1 MVCHSKWSGN
11 VKESVMEMEKNG
23 KNAYRIESSFEPKGD
38 QPEAIQSLARGV
50 LRGEAFQVLL
60 GVTGSGKTFTMA
72 NVIAAV
78 NKPVLVISHNKTLA
92 AQLYGELRQFFPHN
106 AVEYFISYYDFYQPE
121 AYIPTMDK
129 YIAKDL
135 RINDEIERL
144 RLKAT
149 SALLSGR
156 KDVVVVSSVSC
167 IYGLGAPE
175 DWKAQIVELRVNM
188 EKDRDEF
195 LQDLI
200 SLHFVRD
207 DRDLAAGKFR
217 VRGDVIDLV
226 PMHEGTALRVEFFG
240 NEIERL
246 QLFDHESGEILGD
259 QDYAFVYPVRQ
270 FVAEKEKLQKAMLAI
285 ENELAERLNVLRA
298 EDKLVEARRLEE
310 RTRYD
315 LEMMK
320 ELGYCSGIE
329 NYSRHLSGRE
339 TGEKPYCLLDYF
351 PEDYLVIVDESHVTF
366 PQVRGMYA
374 GDRSRKTVLVE
385 YGFRLP
391 SALDNRPLR
400 FEEFEAM
407 VPQLISVS
415 ATPGEYE
422 LRRTGGAVVEQ
433 LVRPTGL
440 LDPKITVRPVNGQID
455 DLLEE
460 IRQHTA
466 NGFKSLVM
474 TLTKRMSEDLHDY
487 LRKTGLRARYLHSE
501 IKSLER
507 MQILRELR
515 TGDID
520 VLVGVNLLREG
531 LDLPEVSLVAI
542 LDADKEGFLRDS
554 KSLMQIAGRA
564 ARNVEGRVIFYA
576 DRITE
581 SMRSVIEETERR
593 RGVQQRF
600 NEEHGII
607 PASIVKSVDQVLD
620 TTGVADAEERFRRRR
635 LGLEQRSRRVIED
648 LIGSLGKEDLYAMA
662 ENLKLEMQEA
672 AESMEYEKAA
682 YLRDEIAKLEQAA
695 TDKEGKA
702 VEK

>member
-1 MVCHSKWSGN
+1 MKRKGEN
-11 VKESVMEMEKNG
+11 V
-23 KNAYRIESSFEPKGD
+23 YRIESSYKPKGD
-38 QPEAIQSLARGV
+38 QPEAIRLLTEGV
-50 LRGEAFQVLL
+50 LHGEACQVLL

-72 NVIAAV
+72 NVIATIG
-78 NKPVLVISHNKTLA
+78 KPVLVISHNKTLA

-156 KDVVVVSSVSC
+156 QDVVVVSSVSC

-175 DWKAQIVELRVNM
+175 DWKAQIIELRRGM
-188 EKDRDEF
+188 EKDREEF
-195 LQDLI
+195 LQQLV

-207 DRDLAAGKFR
+207 DRELTPGKFR

-226 PMHEGTALRVEFFG
+226 PMHEEIALRVEFFG

-246 QLFDHESGEILGD
+246 QLFDHRSGEILGD
-259 QDYAFVYPVRQ
+259 QEYAFVYPARQ
-270 FVAEKEKLQKAMLAI
+270 FVAEEEKLKKAMLAI

-298 EDKLVEARRLEE
+298 EDKLVEARRLQE

-329 NYSRHLSGRE
+329 NYARHLSGRKA
-339 TGEKPYCLLDYF
+339 GERPYCLLDYF
-351 PEDYLVIVDESHVTF
+351 PDDYLVIIDESHVTF
-366 PQVRGMYA
+366 PQIRGMYA
-374 GDRSRKTVLVE
+374 GDRSRKTILVE

-407 VPQLISVS
+407 VPQLIGVS
-415 ATPGEYE
+415 ATPGDYE

-440 LDPKITVRPVNGQID
+440 LDPEIVVRPVNGQID

-466 NGFKSLVM
+466 KGFKCLVM
-474 TLTKRMSEDLHDY
+474 TLTKRMSEDLHDF
-487 LRKTGLRARYLHSE
+487 LRKTGLRSRYLHSE

-515 TGDID
+515 AGDVD

-564 ARNVEGRVIFYA
+564 ARNVEGRVVFYA
-576 DRITE
+576 DRITD
-581 SMRSVIEETERR
+581 SMRAVIEETERR
-593 RGVQQRF
+593 RDVQRRF

-607 PASIVKSVDQVLD
+607 PESIVKSVDQVLD

-635 LGLEQRSRRVIED
+635 LGLEQRSQRVFDD
-648 LIGSLGKEDLYAMA
+648 LIGSLGSEELYDMA
-662 ENLKLEMQEA
+662 ESLKLEMQEA

-682 YLRDEIAKLEQAA
+682 YLRDEITKLEQAA
-695 TDKEGKA
+695 LGKERESG
-702 VEK
+702 

>member
-1 MVCHSKWSGN
+1 MKSSDNN
-11 VKESVMEMEKNG
+11 VYK
-23 KNAYRIESSFEPKGD
+23 IESNYKPEGD
-38 QPEAIQSLARGV
+38 QPEAIRQLTEGV
-50 LRGEAFQVLL
+50 LRGDQSQVLL

-121 AYIPTMDK
+121 AYIPSMDK

-167 IYGLGAPE
+167 IYGLGSPE
-175 DWKAQIVELRVNM
+175 DWKAQIVELRREM

-195 LQDLI
+195 LKELV

-207 DRDLAAGKFR
+207 DRDLASGKFR

-226 PMHEGTALRVEFFG
+226 PMHEEIALRVEFFG

-246 QLFDHESGEILGD
+246 QLFDHQSGEILGD
-259 QDYAFVYPVRQ
+259 QEYAFVYPARQ
-270 FVAEKEKLQKAMLAI
+270 FVAEEEKLKQAMLAI
-285 ENELAERLNVLRA
+285 ENELAGRLNVLRA

-329 NYSRHLSGRE
+329 NYSRHLSDRKA
-339 TGEKPYCLLDYF
+339 GERPYCLLDYF
-351 PEDYLVIVDESHVTF
+351 PKDYLVIIDESHVTF
-366 PQVRGMYA
+366 PQIRGMYA
-374 GDRSRKTVLVE
+374 GDRSRKTILVDF
-385 YGFRLP
+385 GFRLP

-400 FEEFEAM
+400 FEEFESM

-440 LDPKITVRPVNGQID
+440 LDPEIFVRPVDGQID

-466 NGFKSLVM
+466 KGFKSLVM
-474 TLTKRMSEDLHDY
+474 TLTKRMSEDLHDFF
-487 LRKTGLRARYLHSE
+487 RKAGLKVRYLHSE

-515 TGDID
+515 TGEID

-564 ARNVEGRVIFYA
+564 ARNVEGKVIFYA
-576 DRITE
+576 AKVTD
-581 SMRSVIEETERR
+581 SMRMVIEETQRR
-593 RGVQQRF
+593 RTVQQRF
-600 NEEHGII
+600 NAEHGIT

-635 LGLEQRSRRVIED
+635 MGLEQRPQRVFED
-648 LIGSLGKEDLYAMA
+648 LIDSLGSEDLYAMA
-662 ENLKLEMQEA
+662 ETLKLEMQEA

-682 YLRDEIAKLEQAA
+682 YLRDEIAKLEHAA
-695 TDKEGKA
+695 ARKAEGGEQGSRKIQN
-702 VEK
+702 E

>member
-1 MVCHSKWSGN
+1 
-11 VKESVMEMEKNG
+11 MEMERNG

-226 PMHEGTALRVEFFG
+226 PMHEETALRVEFFG

-259 QDYAFVYPVRQ
+259 QDYAFVYPARQ
-270 FVAEKEKLQKAMLAI
+270 FVAEKEKLQQAMLAI

-515 TGDID
+515 TGDVD

-648 LIGSLGKEDLYAMA
+648 LIGSLGTEDLYAMA

-695 TDKEGKA
+695 TDKNQ
-702 VEK
+702 

>member
-1 MVCHSKWSGN
+1 
-11 VKESVMEMEKNG
+11 MEMERNG

-50 LRGEAFQVLL
+50 LCGEAFQVLL

-226 PMHEGTALRVEFFG
+226 PMHEETALRVEFFG

-259 QDYAFVYPVRQ
+259 QDYAFIYPARQ
-270 FVAEKEKLQKAMLAI
+270 FVAEKEKLQQAMLAI

-487 LRKTGLRARYLHSE
+487 LRKTGLRAFGDK
-501 IKSLER
+501 KS
-507 MQILRELR
+507 
-515 TGDID
+515 
-520 VLVGVNLLREG
+520 
-531 LDLPEVSLVAI
+531 
-542 LDADKEGFLRDS
+542 
-554 KSLMQIAGRA
+554 
-564 ARNVEGRVIFYA
+564 
-576 DRITE
+576 
-581 SMRSVIEETERR
+581 
-593 RGVQQRF
+593 
-600 NEEHGII
+600 
-607 PASIVKSVDQVLD
+607 
-620 TTGVADAEERFRRRR
+620 
-635 LGLEQRSRRVIED
+635 
-648 LIGSLGKEDLYAMA
+648 
-662 ENLKLEMQEA
+662 
-672 AESMEYEKAA
+672 
-682 YLRDEIAKLEQAA
+682 
-695 TDKEGKA
+695 
-702 VEK
+702 

>member
-1 MVCHSKWSGN
+1 MKRSGN
-11 VKESVMEMEKNG
+11 NVYK
-23 KNAYRIESSFEPKGD
+23 IESNYKPKGD
-38 QPEAIQSLARGV
+38 QPEAIRQLTKGV
-50 LRGEAFQVLL
+50 LRGDQSQVLL

-121 AYIPTMDK
+121 AYIPSMDK

-167 IYGLGAPE
+167 IYGLGSPE
-175 DWKAQIVELRVNM
+175 DWKAQIVELRREM

-195 LQDLI
+195 LKELV

-207 DRDLAAGKFR
+207 DKDLASGKFR

-226 PMHEGTALRVEFFG
+226 PMHEDIALRVEFFG

-246 QLFDHESGEILGD
+246 QLFDHQSGEILGD
-259 QDYAFVYPVRQ
+259 QEYAFVYPARQ
-270 FVAEKEKLQKAMLAI
+270 FVAEEEKLKQAMLAI
-285 ENELAERLNVLRA
+285 ENELAGRLNVLRA

-329 NYSRHLSGRE
+329 NYSRHLSGRDA
-339 TGEKPYCLLDYF
+339 GDRPYCLLDYF
-351 PEDYLVIVDESHVTF
+351 PKDYLVIIDESHVTF
-366 PQVRGMYA
+366 PQIRGMYA
-374 GDRSRKTVLVE
+374 GDRSRKTILVDF
-385 YGFRLP
+385 GFRLP

-400 FEEFEAM
+400 FEEFESM

-440 LDPKITVRPVNGQID
+440 LDPEIYVRPVNGQID

-460 IRQHTA
+460 IRKHTA
-466 NGFKSLVM
+466 KGFKSLVM
-474 TLTKRMSEDLHDY
+474 TLTKRMSEDLHDF
-487 LRKTGLRARYLHSE
+487 LRKAGLKVRYLHSE

-515 TGDID
+515 TGEIDI
-520 VLVGVNLLREG
+520 LVGVNLLREG

-564 ARNVEGRVIFYA
+564 ARNVEGKVIFYA
-576 DRITE
+576 EKITD
-581 SMRSVIEETERR
+581 SMRAVIEETRR
-593 RGVQQRF
+593 RRKVQQQF
-600 NEEHGII
+600 NAEHGIT

-635 LGLEQRSRRVIED
+635 MGLEQRSQRVLED
-648 LIGSLGKEDLYAMA
+648 LIGSLGSEDLYAMA
-662 ENLKLEMQEA
+662 ETLKLEMQEA
-672 AESMEYEKAA
+672 AEGMEYEKAA
-682 YLRDEIAKLEQAA
+682 YLRDEIARLEHAA
-695 TDKEGKA
+695 EGKTQGN
-702 VEK
+702 EQESKKLHK